1 MINPKELA
9 DWLSQEP
16 LLEEIEFKDGGAYIP
31 IETIISKLDLLD
43 KSWGRKNAFHT
54 IFLDHNGEL
63 WCSGTVELNVKYS
76 LPLIINNATGSIE
89 SWEEIN
95 RTITGGATFKLDQY
109 AKEGNTHYA
118 AICLSLCT
126 VSAAQYIAPCFGK
139 NLNKK
144 TQQEPDSGNKIFNSI
159 KNITSHAGAKKS

>member
-1 MINPKELA
+1 MNPKELPA
-9 DWLSQEP
+9 WLLQEP
-16 LLEEIEFKDGGAYIP
+16 PLEEIEFKDGGAYIP
-31 IETIISKLDLLD
+31 IEIIISKLDLLD

-76 LPLIINNATGSIE
+76 LPLIINNVTGAIE

-139 NLNKK
+139 NLNKSVVTKIDRGNAIKK
-144 TQQEPDSGNKIFNSI
+144 TMGNI
-159 KNITSHAGAKKS
+159 K